1 MARYGNE
8 VVARFQRY
16 VGVCDDG
23 LFGKNTLRA
32 ACNHFHMGPDV
43 GAHFFGQISVETCN
57 FTQFSENLNYSKAGL
72 LRTFPRY
79 FTEEEAGLYARNP
92 KAIANRVY
100 ANRLGNGNEES
111 GDGWRYR
118 GRGAIQ
124 LTGKWNYE
132 NFWKWYT
139 AQTQESV
146 CGLSII
152 YFPERVVEDLA
163 FTSAIYYFE
172 TRKLFDTIRGISLDE
187 ITRVSKIVNGGIYG
201 LEQRIKKTQEYY
213 KILVK

>member
-1 MARYGNE
+1 MAKCGNE
-8 VVARFQRY
+8 ILARLQRS

-32 ACNHFHMGPDV
+32 ACKHFHLRPDI

-72 LRTFPRY
+72 LKTFPKF
-79 FTEEEAGLYARNP
+79 FTEKEADVYARNP
-92 KAIANRVY
+92 EAIANRVY

-124 LTGKWNYE
+124 LTGKCNYE
-132 NFWKWYT
+132 DFWTWVNDRET
-139 AQTQESV
+139 I
-146 CGLSII
+146 CGLNVV

-163 FTSAIYYFE
+163 FVSAFYYFD

-187 ITRVSKIVNGGIYG
+187 ITRVSKIVNGGTHG

-213 KILVK
+213 KILMK